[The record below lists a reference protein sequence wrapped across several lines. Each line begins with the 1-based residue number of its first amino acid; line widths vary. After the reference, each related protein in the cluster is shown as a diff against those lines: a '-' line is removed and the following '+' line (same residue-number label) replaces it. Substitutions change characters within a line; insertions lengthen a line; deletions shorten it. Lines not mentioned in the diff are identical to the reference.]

1 MQITVPH
8 ASWIDNIPWYVP
20 LEIAKPIPTD
30 FVPFERPRVRDL
42 LIEHPEKYPFA
53 AFSELYSQNITV
65 NWPYEDMDTVSTH
78 AENIQFNNI
87 FEKHVR
93 KLSNWTVSEPFKDY
107 LPEMIPAIYE
117 KD

>member
-1 MQITVPH
+1 M
-8 ASWIDNIPWYVP
+8 
-20 LEIAKPIPTD
+20 
-30 FVPFERPRVRDL
+30 RDL